1 MREHRAI
8 FKRKEDRTMSNRISD
23 NEKKKRINHPI
34 LRFIFL
40 CLGLTIMAF
49 GVAFSIKAD
58 LGISP
63 ISTVPYVTSLIS
75 GLSVGT
81 TTIIMN
87 FFFVLIQIGILRRQY
102 DWFQLLQFPAAI
114 VFGTMIDVAEYL
126 LQGLSVSNYPEEWL
140 FCIIGIVLIALGI
153 SVEVMANLVT
163 TAGEGI
169 VLAICKVAPVKFGN
183 MKMGFD
189 ITLVCISVVLSL
201 VFLSGVEGVREGTL
215 AAMIFVG
222 QITKVTNKMMK
233 KVGDAVLA

>member
-1 MREHRAI
+1 MKKK
-8 FKRKEDRTMSNRISD
+8 FRKEDEIMR
-23 NEKKKRINHPI
+23 KINHPF

-40 CLGLTIMAF
+40 CLGLSIMAF

-87 FFFVLIQIGILRRQY
+87 FLFVLIQIGILRRQY

-126 LQGLSVSNYPEEWL
+126 LQGITVSNYLEEWL

-201 VFLSGVEGVREGTL
+201 VFLGGVEGVREGTL

-222 QITKVTNKMMK
+222 QITKVTNKLMK
-233 KVGDAVLA
+233 KVGDVALA

>member
-1 MREHRAI
+1 
-8 FKRKEDRTMSNRISD
+8 MSNTISD
-23 NEKKKRINHPI
+23 SEKKKRINHPV
-34 LRFIFL
+34 LRFVFL

-49 GVAFSIKAD
+49 GVAFSIEAD

-87 FFFVLIQIGILRRQY
+87 FLFVLIQIAILRRQY

-126 LQGLSVSNYPEEWL
+126 LQGIQVSNYLEEWL

-169 VLAICKVAPVKFGN
+169 VLAICKVAPMKFGN

-201 VFLSGVEGVREGTL
+201 VFLGGVEGVREGTL

-222 QITKVTNKMMK
+222 QITKVTNKWMK
-233 KVGDAVLA
+233 RVGDVALA